1 MKNEHSIHNRQGEGV
16 KLVGNPVELIDLMVA
31 DTSKNKWTKD
41 QIINEGPV
49 HKQVLSALLLMR
61 LYKLVKTIEKSSGN
75 KFELQNG
82 LELVNDKD
90 QTVLPVLLPIN
101 LSSKMDK
108 EVIAN
113 AVSHA
118 PEHEALAYAMSIQ
131 VVEWAIKATAK
142 SSIG

>member
-1 MKNEHSIHNRQGEGV
+1 MKNAHTIHNRPGEGV
-16 KLVGNPVELIDLMVA
+16 KLVGNPDELIDLMVE

-61 LYKLVKTIEKSSGN
+61 LYKLVKTIEKSSGIP
-75 KFELQNG
+75 FALQNG

-118 PEHEALAYAMSIQ
+118 PEHEALTYAMCIQ
-131 VVEWAIKATAK
+131 VIEWAIQVK
-142 SSIG
+142 SKQ

>member
-1 MKNEHSIHNRQGEGV
+1 MKTEHSIHYRPGEGV
-16 KLVGNPVELIDLMVA
+16 KLVGNPDELIDLMVE
-31 DTSKNKWTKD
+31 DKSKNKWTKD

-61 LYKLVKTIEKSSGN
+61 LYKLVKTVEKSSGVP
-75 KFELQNG
+75 FALQNG

-108 EVIAN
+108 EAIAN
-113 AVSHA
+113 TVSHA
-118 PEHEALAYAMSIQ
+118 PGHEALAYAMCIQ
-131 VVEWAIKATAK
+131 VIEWAIQA
-142 SSIG
+142 SSKK